1 LELQS
6 WIAYMETPIC
16 ILCENQ
22 NTETFYEDQA
32 QPFERTYYQCADCQ
46 LIFVDPTDFPSRTE
60 EKGRYDN
67 HQNYPEDERY
77 RNFLRQLFDPL
88 NELLPPESKGLD
100 FGSGPGPT
108 INLMF
113 EAEGHSVTLYD
124 PFYAHRPDALEQS
137 YDFIT
142 ATEVV
147 EHLHHPARQLHSLWS
162 CLRPGG
168 YLGIMT
174 LLAEPDLSPARFA
187 NWHYRRDPTHVC
199 FYSWETF
206 EWLARQ
212 WNAELTFHG
221 NRVIIMQKPNL

>member
-1 LELQS
+1 
-6 WIAYMETPIC
+6 METPAC
-16 ILCENQ
+16 ILCESQ
-22 NTETFYEDQA
+22 DTRVFYEDKA
-32 QPFERTYYQCADCQ
+32 QPFQRTYYRCANCR
-46 LIFVDPTDFPSRTE
+46 LIFSDPADLPSQVE
-60 EKGRYDN
+60 EKNRYDI
-67 HQNYPEDERY
+67 HQNDPNDKGY
-77 RNFLRQLFDPL
+77 RDFLRQLFDPL
-88 NELLPPESKGLD
+88 NEILPPGSNGLD
-100 FGSGPGPT
+100 FGSGPGPA

-124 PFYAHRPDALEQS
+124 PFYAHQPAALEKI

-147 EHLHHPARQLHSLWS
+147 EHLHHPARQLHNLWS

-174 LLAEPDLSPARFA
+174 LLTDPDLSPSRFA
-187 NWHYRRDPTHVC
+187 NWHYRRDLTHVC

-212 WNAELTFHG
+212 WDADLTFHG
-221 NRVIIMQKPNL
+221 NRVIILQKPET